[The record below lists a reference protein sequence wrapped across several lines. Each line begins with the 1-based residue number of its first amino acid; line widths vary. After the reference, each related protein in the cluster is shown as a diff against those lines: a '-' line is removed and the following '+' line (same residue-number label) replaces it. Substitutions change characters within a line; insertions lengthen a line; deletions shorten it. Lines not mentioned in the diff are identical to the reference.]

1 MRYRYY
7 ECLPDTKRAYEKCAA
22 RIEERMSGMT
32 DLTITPENR
41 EIVIAKCKV
50 AHDFWTN
57 MQEGLAAQAKHEDPK
72 ITHDA
77 ANQHFT
83 LLESECNAIFN
94 KPPPK
99 PKAEEKPEEE
109 KPAEDKPAE
118 DKPAEENAE
127 AKPAEDVEMAAPEN
141 AVSADD
147 LS

>member
-1 MRYRYY
+1 
-7 ECLPDTKRAYEKCAA
+7 
-22 RIEERMSGMT
+22 MT
-32 DLTITPENR
+32 DLTLTPENR

-50 AHDFWTN
+50 AHDFWTTF
-57 MQEGLAAQAKHEDPK
+57 QTELAAQQKHEDPK
-72 ITHDA
+72 TTHEA
-77 ANQHFT
+77 ACQHFT

-99 PKAEEKPEEE
+99 PKEEE
-109 KPAEDKPAE
+109 KPAEE
-118 DKPAEENAE
+118 KPAEEKATDE